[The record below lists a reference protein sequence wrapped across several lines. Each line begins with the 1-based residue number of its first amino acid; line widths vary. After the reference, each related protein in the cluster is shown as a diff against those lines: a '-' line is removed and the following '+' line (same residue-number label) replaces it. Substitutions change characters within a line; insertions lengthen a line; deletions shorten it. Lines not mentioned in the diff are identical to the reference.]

1 MRPHILRFVPNGHTK
16 NDGSCVYRLR
26 QRKINGKDKVGGMV
40 SVDALAGRIT
50 RLFRFRYT
58 IKLYRYR
65 VIARIVT
72 PIKFTSGWHGCYWNQ
87 SNKLYPRI
95 GSGHAF
101 STAIY
106 AAIKIRQLVS
116 RETRFTGWTTS
127 LPFLRSY
134 GLFGIRRWILHVEI
148 IKNVCTNVRCV
159 SSRFRVTTSFIVG
172 IIPWKDECSWTN
184 FAYLVTNRARYL
196 TSKLVY

>member
-1 MRPHILRFVPNGHTK
+1 MRPHILRFVPNGRTK

-40 SVDALAGRIT
+40 SVDELAGRIT

-87 SNKLYPRI
+87 SNKLYARI

-134 GLFGIRRWILHVEI
+134 GLFDIRPVGSARRNN
-148 IKNVCTNVRCV
+148 KKCSV
-159 SSRFRVTTSFIVG
+159 SFRFWVTTNFIVG

-196 TSKLVY
+196 TSKLVF